1 MQFILLTFPFEWV
14 SFSWKSVYLDFNVKM
29 DWYTLFL
36 QPHCT
41 YITCKMRWLSKLNNM
56 ATFCT
61 FTIIGLEDAV
71 GIVILTSRLAYR
83 MILWKQW
90 ENSPLCK
97 KRKERVKMITPPCQ
111 VYMRS
116 AGLIGIIVWEWKKKT
131 KKIIFLRRCPSAQVM
146 EFHIYVCLESD
157 WQVCIQCLTSYS
169 AAVPWNIANLLLEI
183 RVTC

>member
-1 MQFILLTFPFEWV
+1 MPVYDYSLQALLLTCIKFISLDNSTSLNLIKLMQFILLTFPFEWV

-116 AGLIGIIVWEWKKKT
+116 AGLIGIIVWEWKKKKH
-131 KKIIFLRRCPSAQVM
+131 KKIIFLRRCPLA
-146 EFHIYVCLESD
+146 
-157 WQVCIQCLTSYS
+157 
-169 AAVPWNIANLLLEI
+169 
-183 RVTC
+183 